1 LRRLPFPLVALA
13 IATLALAVTPTLA
26 LAVAPAAPALAAPP
40 AAPAL
45 AAPPAAAA
53 PAPLSPLD
61 APYSGEPY
69 AMEFATPIPPSYD
82 LRSVIPVGSGPE
94 EPVYMAGPAEGS
106 RELID
111 DVPAPEPSPR
121 VYSYTVVEGDT
132 FWDIS
137 EQFGVKMDTV
147 IGANPETSPSRL
159 RVGQTI
165 RVPSIDCALHLVV
178 SGDTLSGLAAKY
190 KVEAATIVKAN
201 SISDATTLKIG
212 QELILPGAT
221 PTIIHKVSLGNG
233 SAVILSGNYRWP
245 VSGFVSSN
253 YGWRWGS
260 FHHGIDIAAPYG
272 RSIFAS
278 RGGKVVFAGWKGG
291 YGYAV
296 VLSHGEGVTT
306 LYGHASRLLVGY
318 GEWVEAGAVI
328 AKIGSTGFSTGYHCH
343 FEIRV
348 DGISVNPR
356 DVLP

>member
-1 LRRLPFPLVALA
+1 MRRLVFPFVALA
-13 IATLALAVTPTLA
+13 IAALALAATP
-26 LAVAPAAPALAAPP
+26 VAPALAAP
-40 AAPAL
+40 AL
-45 AAPPAAAA
+45 IASPAAAA
-53 PAPLSPLD
+53 PAPFAPLD
-61 APYSGEPY
+61 ASYSDEPY
-69 AMEFATPIPPSYD
+69 AMELATPIPPSYD
-82 LRSVIPVGSGPE
+82 VRSVIPVGSGTE
-94 EPVYMAGPAEGS
+94 EPVFTASPAEGG
-106 RELID
+106 RDLLD
-111 DVPAPEPSPR
+111 DVPAPEPPPR

-165 RVPSIDCALHLVV
+165 RVPSIDCALHVVV

-201 SISDATTLKIG
+201 SISDAATLKIG
-212 QELILPGAT
+212 QELIIPGAT
-221 PTIIHKVSLGNG
+221 PTIIHKVDLGNG
-233 SAVILSGNYRWP
+233 SAKTVILSGNYRWP

-260 FHHGIDIAAPYG
+260 FHHGVDIAAPYG
-272 RSIFAS
+272 RSIVAS
-278 RGGKVVFAGWKGG
+278 RGGKVIFAGWKGG
-291 YGYAV
+291 YGYTV
-296 VLSHGEGVTT
+296 VLSHGESVTT
-306 LYGHASRLLVGY
+306 LYGHASRLLVSY

-328 AKIGSTGFSTGYHCH
+328 ARVGSTGYSTGYHCH